1 MEDDGELGVDDVS
14 DVPDV
19 IAVGFKLAVSAVS
32 PEGIESSLEFNCGGV
47 IARTAPSPPT
57 APPTINNARFIT
69 LFSKAF
75 LKSY

>member
-1 MEDDGELGVDDVS
+1 MEDALDVL
-14 DVPDV
+14 DVV
-19 IAVGFKLAVSAVS
+19 AVGFKLVVSAVF
-32 PEGIESSLEFNCGGV
+32 PEGRESSLEFNCGGV

-75 LKSY
+75 LKSF